1 MASKGHFS
9 IPVHIYFFHF
19 NCIFS
24 HNIFL
29 NCIHIY
35 NVFVASVCHKCAI
48 ALHDQKR
55 APDFLVLKLHVVSLG
70 ADHQTLE
77 EEHGLTT

>member
-1 MASKGHFS
+1 M
-9 IPVHIYFFHF
+9 
-19 NCIFS
+19 
-24 HNIFL
+24 
-29 NCIHIY
+29 
-35 NVFVASVCHKCAI
+35 FVASVCHKCAI